1 MPRLGHTQRKEKKMR
16 TKELHF
22 VIELKQKAWLSI
34 HTSTHTHTQRER
46 QRSRLKPSGSGVEI
60 KFHASVSTVFALA
73 FSRSAH
79 SHTHTHTH
87 SSTYAKRFI
96 FTYLCIDS
104 SCAFHYINYGLR
116 LKPKKDTATTNQQPS
131 VSGTRKMLCHQIESC
146 TKDIFTWKFKILI
159 FR

>member
-1 MPRLGHTQRKEKKMR
+1 MCLAWATHRQRREKRMR

-34 HTSTHTHTQRER
+34 HTRWAR

-60 KFHASVSTVFALA
+60 KFHTSVSTVFALA
-73 FSRSAH
+73 FGLSAH
-79 SHTHTHTH
+79 SHTL
-87 SSTYAKRFI
+87 SATYAKRFI

-104 SCAFHYINYGLR
+104 SCALDYINYETW
-116 LKPKKDTATTNQQPS
+116 KQKKALSIRISSQPE
-131 VSGTRKMLCHQIESC
+131 SGTRKILCHQIESC
-146 TKDIFTWKFKILI
+146 ARDIFAWKFKILI